1 MRLLPKM
8 LFMFLKFSMN
18 LKKKKKEEVKV
29 MKDSIRKSLINL
41 QEKADELSKQLADPT
56 ITSDISKLTSLNKEF
71 SEIKDVVE
79 NWLEYQ
85 KIETTILDLE
95 KLLKDEEMKDMAQE
109 EKTDCESRLEKL
121 ESEIMV
127 QLLPKDKDDAR
138 NSFLELRA
146 GAGGDEAAIFVG
158 DLYRMFSRY
167 AERNNWK
174 TEKIKEVVS
183 GPGGFKE
190 VVIKIIGNDS
200 YGKLKFES
208 GVHRV
213 QRVPL
218 TESQGRIHT
227 STATVAIMPEMDDIE
242 EKDLDMSEI
251 RVDTYRASG
260 AGGQH
265 VNKTDSAVRLTHE
278 PSGIVVECQD
288 DRSQHKNKA
297 KALALLSAK
306 IYDVE
311 KQKAEQEK
319 ASERKSLVGTGDRSE
334 KIRTYNFPQGRITD
348 HRLKLTLYN
357 IENFLD
363 GDIDEMIDSLK
374 AQSNA
379 EKLLEIQES

>member
-1 MRLLPKM
+1 
-8 LFMFLKFSMN
+8 
-18 LKKKKKEEVKV
+18 
-29 MKDSIRKSLINL
+29 MKQAIRDSLDSIQK
-41 QEKADELSKQLADPT
+41 KADDLSVKLSDPKL
-56 ITSDISKLTSLNKEF
+56 TSDINQLTKLNKEY

-79 NWLEYQ
+79 NWNRYQELEASI
-85 KIETTILDLE
+85 KDLNT
-95 KLLKDEEMKDMAQE
+95 LIKDEEMKSLALE
-109 EKTDCESRLEKL
+109 EKDQNEKELEKI
-121 ESEIMV
+121 EAEIMI
-127 QLLPKDKDDAR
+127 QLLPKDKDDER
-138 NSFLELRA
+138 NSFVELRA

-158 DLYRMFSRY
+158 DLYRMYGRF
-167 AERNNWK
+167 AERNKWK
-174 TEKIKEVVS
+174 VEKIKEIPS
-183 GPGGFKE
+183 GTGGFKE
-190 VVIKIIGNDS
+190 IVIKVIGTDT
-200 YGKLKFES
+200 YGNLKFES

-227 STATVAIMPEMDDIE
+227 STATVAVLPEIDDVE

-265 VNKTDSAVRLTHE
+265 VNKTDSAVRLTHL

-297 KALALLSAK
+297 KALGLLSSK
-306 IYDVE
+306 IYDIE
-311 KQKAEQEK
+311 KQKIEQEK

-357 IENFLD
+357 IDSFID
-363 GDIDEMIDSLK
+363 GDIDEMLSSLK

-379 EKLLEIQES
+379 EKLLEIENK

>member
-1 MRLLPKM
+1 MKQGIRDSL
-8 LFMFLKFSMN
+8 N
-18 LKKKKKEEVKV
+18 NIQKKS
-29 MKDSIRKSLINL
+29 DDLSRK
-41 QEKADELSKQLADPT
+41 LSDPN
-56 ITSDISKLTSLNKEF
+56 ITSDINQLTKLNKEY

-79 NWLEYQ
+79 NWIRYQELEQ
-85 KIETTILDLE
+85 SIEDLDSLVN
-95 KLLKDEEMKDMAQE
+95 DEEMKALALE
-109 EKTDCESRLEKL
+109 EKNQHEKEL
-121 ESEIMV
+121 QEIEGEIMI
-127 QLLPKDKDDAR
+127 QLLPKDKDDQR
-138 NSFLELRA
+138 NSFVELRA

-158 DLYRMFSRY
+158 DLYRMYGRF
-167 AERNNWK
+167 AERNKWK
-174 TEKIKEVVS
+174 VEKIKEIPL
-183 GPGGFKE
+183 GTGGFKE
-190 VVIKIIGNDS
+190 IVIKVIGTES
-200 YGKLKFES
+200 YGSLKFES

-227 STATVAIMPEMDDIE
+227 STATVAVLPEIDDIE

-265 VNKTDSAVRLTHE
+265 VNKTDSAVRLTHL
-278 PSGIVVECQD
+278 PTGIVVECQD

-297 KALALLSAK
+297 KALGLMSSK
-306 IYDVE
+306 IYDIE
-311 KQKAEQEK
+311 KQKLEQEK

-357 IENFLD
+357 IDNFID
-363 GDIDEMIDSLK
+363 GDIDEMVSSLK

-379 EKLLEIQES
+379 EKLLEIENK

>member
-1 MRLLPKM
+1 M
-8 LFMFLKFSMN
+8 
-18 LKKKKKEEVKV
+18 KET
-29 MKDSIRKSLINL
+29 IRKSLDNL
-41 QEKADELSKQLADPT
+41 QLKAEDIGSQLSDPA
-56 ITSDISKLTSLNKEF
+56 ITSDISRLTALNKEF
-71 SEIKDVVE
+71 SEIKEVVA
-79 NWLEYQ
+79 NWSEFQKLES
-85 KIETTILDLE
+85 TITDLE
-95 KLLKDEEMKDMAQE
+95 KLIKDEEMKEIAAE
-109 EKTDCESRLEKL
+109 EKVECENKLKVLE
-121 ESEIMV
+121 EEIMI
-127 QLLPKDKDDAR
+127 QLLPKDKDDSR

-158 DLYRMFSRY
+158 DLYRMFSRF
-167 AERNNWK
+167 AERSNWK
-174 TEKIKEVVS
+174 TEKIKEIVS

-190 VVIKIIGNDS
+190 VVIKIIGDDS

-213 QRVPL
+213 QRVPE

-227 STATVAIMPEMDDIE
+227 STATVAVMPELDDIE
-242 EKDLDMSEI
+242 EKDLDMSDI
-251 RVDTYRASG
+251 RVDTFRASG

-265 VNKTDSAVRLTHE
+265 VNKTDSAVRLTHL

-311 KQKAEQEK
+311 KQKLEKEQ

-363 GDIDEMIDSLK
+363 GDLTEMIDSLK

-379 EKLLEIQES
+379 EKLLQIQEE

>member
-1 MRLLPKM
+1 
-8 LFMFLKFSMN
+8 
-18 LKKKKKEEVKV
+18 
-29 MKDSIRKSLINL
+29 MKQAIRDSLDSIQK
-41 QEKADELSKQLADPT
+41 KADDLSTKLSDPKL
-56 ITSDISKLTSLNKEF
+56 TSDINQLTKLNKEY

-79 NWLEYQ
+79 NWNRYQELEAS
-85 KIETTILDLE
+85 IEDLDTLI
-95 KLLKDEEMKDMAQE
+95 KDEEMKSLALE
-109 EKTDCESRLEKL
+109 EKDQNEK
-121 ESEIMV
+121 EIEKIEAEIMI
-127 QLLPKDKDDAR
+127 QLLPKDKDDER
-138 NSFLELRA
+138 NSFVELRA

-158 DLYRMFSRY
+158 DLYRMYGRF
-167 AERNNWK
+167 AERNKWK
-174 TEKIKEVVS
+174 VEKIKEIPS
-183 GPGGFKE
+183 GTGGFKE
-190 VVIKIIGNDS
+190 IVIKVIGTDT
-200 YGKLKFES
+200 YGNLKFES

-227 STATVAIMPEMDDIE
+227 STATVAVLPEIDDVK

-265 VNKTDSAVRLTHE
+265 VNKTDSAVRLTHL

-297 KALALLSAK
+297 KALALLSSK
-306 IYDVE
+306 IYDIE
-311 KQKAEQEK
+311 KQKIEQEK

-357 IENFLD
+357 IDSFID
-363 GDIDEMIDSLK
+363 GDIDEMLSSLK

-379 EKLLEIQES
+379 EKLLEIENK

>member
-1 MRLLPKM
+1 MKQAIRNSLD
-8 LFMFLKFSMN
+8 N
-18 LKKKKKEEVKV
+18 LSEILQDLEEKLANPEIT
-29 MKDSIRKSLINL
+29 KDI
-41 QEKADELSKQLADPT
+41 D
-56 ITSDISKLTSLNKEF
+56 KLTKLNKEY
-71 SEIKDVVE
+71 SDINPVVVNWCTYQEIEGYLD
-79 NWLEYQ
+79 
-85 KIETTILDLE
+85 DLE
-95 KLLKDEEMKDMAQE
+95 GMLKDDEMKELALK
-109 EKTDCESRLEKL
+109 EKASCEEKL
-121 ESEIMV
+121 ESLESTIMI
-127 QLLPKDKDDAR
+127 QLLPKDRDDER
-138 NSFLELRA
+138 NAFLVLRA

-158 DLYRMFSRY
+158 DLYRMYSRF

-174 TEKIKEVVS
+174 MEKIKEIPL
-183 GPGGFKE
+183 GTGGFKE
-190 VVIKIIGNDS
+190 IVIKVVGADTYGN
-200 YGKLKFES
+200 LKFES

-227 STATVAIMPEMDDIE
+227 STATVAVLPEMDDIE

-251 RVDTYRASG
+251 RVDTFRASG

-265 VNKTDSAVRLTHE
+265 VNKTDSAVRLTHL

-297 KALALLSAK
+297 KALGLLSSK
-306 IYDVE
+306 IYDIE
-311 KQKAEQEK
+311 KQQMEQEK

-357 IENFLD
+357 IDSFID
-363 GDIDEMIDSLK
+363 GDIDEMLSSLK

-379 EKLLEIQES
+379 EKLLEIENK

>member
-1 MRLLPKM
+1 
-8 LFMFLKFSMN
+8 
-18 LKKKKKEEVKV
+18 
-29 MKDSIRKSLINL
+29 MKQAIRDSLDSIQK
-41 QEKADELSKQLADPT
+41 KADDLSTQLSDPKL
-56 ITSDISKLTSLNKEF
+56 TSDINQLTKLNKEY

-79 NWLEYQ
+79 NWNRYQELEAS
-85 KIETTILDLE
+85 IEDLDTLA
-95 KLLKDEEMKDMAQE
+95 KDEEMKSLALE
-109 EKTDCESRLEKL
+109 EKDQNEKELEKI
-121 ESEIMV
+121 EAEIMI
-127 QLLPKDKDDAR
+127 QLLPKDKDDER
-138 NSFLELRA
+138 NSFVELRA

-158 DLYRMFSRY
+158 DLYRMYGRF
-167 AERNNWK
+167 AERSKWK
-174 TEKIKEVVS
+174 VEKIKEIPS
-183 GPGGFKE
+183 GTGGFKE
-190 VVIKIIGNDS
+190 IVIKVIGTDT
-200 YGKLKFES
+200 YGNLKFES

-227 STATVAIMPEMDDIE
+227 STATVAVLPEIDDIE

-265 VNKTDSAVRLTHE
+265 VNKTDSAVRLTHL

-297 KALALLSAK
+297 KALGLLSSK
-306 IYDVE
+306 IYDIE
-311 KQKAEQEK
+311 KQKIEQEK

-357 IENFLD
+357 IDSFID
-363 GDIDEMIDSLK
+363 GDIDEMLNSLK

-379 EKLLEIQES
+379 EKLLEIENK

>member
-1 MRLLPKM
+1 
-8 LFMFLKFSMN
+8 
-18 LKKKKKEEVKV
+18 
-29 MKDSIRKSLINL
+29 MKQAIRDSLDSIQK
-41 QEKADELSKQLADPT
+41 KADDLSTQLSDPKL
-56 ITSDISKLTSLNKEF
+56 TSDINQLTKLNKEY

-79 NWLEYQ
+79 NWNRYQELEAS
-85 KIETTILDLE
+85 IEDLDTLV
-95 KLLKDEEMKDMAQE
+95 KDEEMKSLALE
-109 EKTDCESRLEKL
+109 EKDQNEKELEKI
-121 ESEIMV
+121 EAEIMI
-127 QLLPKDKDDAR
+127 QLLPKDKDDER
-138 NSFLELRA
+138 NSFVELRA

-158 DLYRMFSRY
+158 DLYRMYGRF
-167 AERNNWK
+167 AERSKWK
-174 TEKIKEVVS
+174 VEKIKEIPS
-183 GPGGFKE
+183 GTGGFKE
-190 VVIKIIGNDS
+190 IVIKVIGADT
-200 YGKLKFES
+200 YGNLKFES

-227 STATVAIMPEMDDIE
+227 STATVAVLPEIDDIE

-265 VNKTDSAVRLTHE
+265 VNKTDSAVRLTHL

-297 KALALLSAK
+297 KALGLLSSK
-306 IYDVE
+306 IYDIE
-311 KQKAEQEK
+311 KQKIEQEK

-357 IENFLD
+357 IDSFID
-363 GDIDEMIDSLK
+363 GDIDEMLNSLK

-379 EKLLEIQES
+379 EKLLEIENK

>member
-1 MRLLPKM
+1 
-8 LFMFLKFSMN
+8 
-18 LKKKKKEEVKV
+18 
-29 MKDSIRKSLINL
+29 MKDTIRKSLLSL
-41 QEKADELSKQLADPT
+41 QKKALELSQKLSDPS
-56 ITSDISKLTSLNKEF
+56 ITSDISKLTTLNKEF

-79 NWLEYQ
+79 NWTNYQ
-85 KIETTILDLE
+85 KIELTISDLE
-95 KLLKDEEMKDMAQE
+95 NLLKDEEMKDIAQE
-109 EKTDCESRLEKL
+109 EKLECEKKLHVL

-127 QLLPKDKDDAR
+127 QLLPKDKDDSR

-167 AERNNWK
+167 AERNNWR
-174 TEKIKEVVS
+174 TEKIKEVMS

-190 VVIKIIGNDS
+190 VVLKIIGNDS

-227 STATVAIMPEMDDIE
+227 STATVAIMPELDDIE

-278 PSGIVVECQD
+278 PSGIVVECQE

-297 KALALLSAK
+297 KAMALLSAK

-311 KQKAEQEK
+311 KQKIEQKE
-319 ASERKSLVGTGDRSE
+319 ATERKSLVGTGDRSE
-334 KIRTYNFPQGRITD
+334 KIRTYNFPQGRVTD
-348 HRLKLTLYN
+348 HSLKLTILN

-363 GDIDEMIDSLK
+363 GDIDEMLDSLK

-379 EKLLEIQES
+379 EKLLEIQDG

>member
-1 MRLLPKM
+1 
-8 LFMFLKFSMN
+8 
-18 LKKKKKEEVKV
+18 
-29 MKDSIRKSLINL
+29 MKQAIRDSLDSIQK
-41 QEKADELSKQLADPT
+41 KADDLSTQLSDPKL
-56 ITSDISKLTSLNKEF
+56 TSDINQLTKLNKEY

-79 NWLEYQ
+79 NWNRYQELEAS
-85 KIETTILDLE
+85 IEDLDTLV
-95 KLLKDEEMKDMAQE
+95 KDEEMKSLALE
-109 EKTDCESRLEKL
+109 EKDQNEKELEKI
-121 ESEIMV
+121 EAEIMI
-127 QLLPKDKDDAR
+127 QLLPKDKDDER
-138 NSFLELRA
+138 NSFVELRA

-158 DLYRMFSRY
+158 DLYRMYGRF
-167 AERNNWK
+167 AERNKWK
-174 TEKIKEVVS
+174 VEKIKEIPS
-183 GPGGFKE
+183 GTGGFKE
-190 VVIKIIGNDS
+190 IVIKVIGTDT
-200 YGKLKFES
+200 YGNLKFES

-227 STATVAIMPEMDDIE
+227 STATVAVLPEIDDVE

-265 VNKTDSAVRLTHE
+265 VNKTDSAVRLTHL

-297 KALALLSAK
+297 KALGLLSSK
-306 IYDVE
+306 IYDIE
-311 KQKAEQEK
+311 KQKIEQEK

-357 IENFLD
+357 IDSFID
-363 GDIDEMIDSLK
+363 GDIDEMLSSLK

-379 EKLLEIQES
+379 EKLLEIENK

>member
-1 MRLLPKM
+1 
-8 LFMFLKFSMN
+8 
-18 LKKKKKEEVKV
+18 
-29 MKDSIRKSLINL
+29 MKQAIRDSLDSIQK
-41 QEKADELSKQLADPT
+41 KADDLSTQLSDPKL
-56 ITSDISKLTSLNKEF
+56 TSDINQLTKLNKEY

-79 NWLEYQ
+79 NWNRYQELEASI
-85 KIETTILDLE
+85 KDLNT
-95 KLLKDEEMKDMAQE
+95 LIKDEEMKSLALE
-109 EKTDCESRLEKL
+109 EKDQNEKELEKI
-121 ESEIMV
+121 EAEIMI
-127 QLLPKDKDDAR
+127 QLLPKDKDDER
-138 NSFLELRA
+138 NSFVELRA

-158 DLYRMFSRY
+158 DLYRMYGRF
-167 AERNNWK
+167 AERNKWK
-174 TEKIKEVVS
+174 VEKIKEIPS
-183 GPGGFKE
+183 GTGGFKE
-190 VVIKIIGNDS
+190 IVIKVIGTDT
-200 YGKLKFES
+200 YGNLKFES

-227 STATVAIMPEMDDIE
+227 STATVAVLPEIDDVE

-265 VNKTDSAVRLTHE
+265 VNKTDSAVRLTHL

-297 KALALLSAK
+297 KALGLLSSK
-306 IYDVE
+306 IYDIE
-311 KQKAEQEK
+311 KQKIEQEK

-357 IENFLD
+357 IDSFID
-363 GDIDEMIDSLK
+363 GDIDEMLSSLK

-379 EKLLEIQES
+379 EKLLEIENK

>member
-1 MRLLPKM
+1 
-8 LFMFLKFSMN
+8 
-18 LKKKKKEEVKV
+18 
-29 MKDSIRKSLINL
+29 MKQAIRDSLDSIQK
-41 QEKADELSKQLADPT
+41 KADDLSAKLSDPKL
-56 ITSDISKLTSLNKEF
+56 TSDINQLTKLNKEY

-79 NWLEYQ
+79 NWNRYQELEAS
-85 KIETTILDLE
+85 IEDLDTLV
-95 KLLKDEEMKDMAQE
+95 KDEEMKSLALE
-109 EKTDCESRLEKL
+109 EKDQNEKELEKI
-121 ESEIMV
+121 EAEIMI
-127 QLLPKDKDDAR
+127 QLLPKDKDDER
-138 NSFLELRA
+138 NSFVELRA

-158 DLYRMFSRY
+158 DLYRMYGRF
-167 AERNNWK
+167 AERNKWK
-174 TEKIKEVVS
+174 VEKIKEITS
-183 GPGGFKE
+183 GTGGFKE
-190 VVIKIIGNDS
+190 IVIKVIGTDT
-200 YGKLKFES
+200 YGNLKFES

-227 STATVAIMPEMDDIE
+227 STATVAVLPEIDDVE

-265 VNKTDSAVRLTHE
+265 VNKTDSAVRLTHL

-297 KALALLSAK
+297 KALGLLSSK
-306 IYDVE
+306 IYDIE
-311 KQKAEQEK
+311 KQKIEQEK

-357 IENFLD
+357 IDSFID
-363 GDIDEMIDSLK
+363 GDIDEMLSSLK

-379 EKLLEIQES
+379 EKLLEIENK

>member
-1 MRLLPKM
+1 M
-8 LFMFLKFSMN
+8 
-18 LKKKKKEEVKV
+18 KE
-29 MKDSIRKSLINL
+29 SIRKSLTSL
-41 QEKADELSKQLADPT
+41 QEKASELSQQLSDPS

-79 NWLEYQ
+79 NWANYQ
-85 KIETTILDLE
+85 EIELTISDLE

-109 EKTDCESRLEKL
+109 EKSDCEKRLAAL

-127 QLLPKDKDDAR
+127 QLLPKDKDDSR

-190 VVIKIIGNDS
+190 VVMKIIGNDS

-227 STATVAIMPEMDDIE
+227 STATVAIMPELDDIE

-278 PSGIVVECQD
+278 PTGIVVECQE

-311 KQKAEQEK
+311 KQKIEQEK
-319 ASERKSLVGTGDRSE
+319 ATERNSLVGTGDRSG
-334 KIRTYNFPQGRITD
+334 KI
-348 HRLKLTLYN
+348 
-357 IENFLD
+357 
-363 GDIDEMIDSLK
+363 
-374 AQSNA
+374 
-379 EKLLEIQES
+379 

>member
-1 MRLLPKM
+1 M

-18 LKKKKKEEVKV
+18 LYLEKKEEVKV

-41 QEKADELSKQLADPT
+41 QEKADELSKQLADPS